1 MRKFKTLLMAITTV
15 AALSS
20 CSKDDNNNQ
29 GNGNP
34 NPTPTPAPAPNPDA
48 KPDANTA
55 KVSLQFQNYVGGEE
69 LVLGAD
75 AASAKEYTSNGQKL
89 KFSEVKYVITNVV
102 LVKADGSKV
111 PYNAEDL
118 DKGGFLINQEN
129 VASLSPVLNNIPEG
143 DYKGIEFGLGVKKD
157 LNNLKLQE
165 KFPNFY
171 NLTGKYSFENGK
183 IMHWEWANGY
193 RFVKLEGWYSNPTPP
208 SPGKG
213 KDGKPLPPPPAITNG
228 ELSIH
233 IGSAFKGTKI
243 GKGENAKIEDE
254 TLNIDRDAFRFISL
268 DFPKPIS
275 VKKGATAKVTIK
287 ADFDKLINGTNK
299 ISLNGKIP
307 VVHHLNNMFPFV
319 NNIGGNQDL
328 EGKKII
334 VKDLNDS
341 NKAQEGFENSE
352 NSPLDK
358 VGMFSILS
366 VE

>member
-20 CSKDDNNNQ
+20 CSKDDNNSKQ
-29 GNGNP
+29 GEK
-34 NPTPTPAPAPNPDA
+34 
-48 KPDANTA
+48 KPDPEL
-55 KVSLQFQNYVGGEE
+55 KGEGKISLQFENYVGAKK
-69 LVLGAD
+69 LVLGTGPANAD
-75 AASAKEYTSNGQKL
+75 EYTSNGQTL

-102 LVKADGSKV
+102 LVRADGSKV
-111 PYNAEDL
+111 SYNTEDL

-143 DYKGIEFGLGVKKD
+143 DYKGIEFGLGVKKE
-157 LNNLKLQE
+157 LNNLSLQD

-171 NLTGKYSFENGK
+171 KLTGSFKQKE

-208 SPGKG
+208 SPGKDKNG
-213 KDGKPLPPPPAITNG
+213 NPLPAPPAITDG

-233 IGSAFKGTKI
+233 IGSAFKGTKVI
-243 GKGENAKIEDE
+243 GEDKKVKGIENE
-254 TLNIDRDAFRFISL
+254 TLNIDRDAFRFVSL
-268 DFPKPIS
+268 DFPKNLS

-299 ISLNGKIP
+299 ISLTGKIP
-307 VVHHLNNMFPFV
+307 VIHHLNNMFPFV

-334 VKDLNDS
+334 VKDI
-341 NKAQEGFENSE
+341 NKPNEAQKGFENSE

>member
-1 MRKFKTLLMAITTV
+1 MRKIKTILMAITTV

-20 CSKDDNNNQ
+20 CSKEDNSNST
-29 GNGNP
+29 G
-34 NPTPTPAPAPNPDA
+34 
-48 KPDANTA
+48 
-55 KVSLQFQNYVGGEE
+55 KVSLQFDHYVGAEK
-69 LVLGAD
+69 LTLGTD
-75 AASAKEYTSNGQKL
+75 AAGAKAYTSNGQTL

-102 LVKADGSKV
+102 LVKADGTKV
-111 PYNAEDL
+111 PYHTEDL
-118 DKGGFLINQEN
+118 DKGGFLINQADA
-129 VASLSPVLNNIPEG
+129 ASLAPVLNDIPEG
-143 DYKGIEFGLGVKKD
+143 DYKGIEFGLGVKKE
-157 LNNLKLQE
+157 LNNLKLQD

-171 NLTGKYSFENGK
+171 RLTGEFKHSG

-341 NKAQEGFENSE
+341 NKAQGGFENSE

>member
-1 MRKFKTLLMAITTV
+1 MRKIKTILMAITTV

-20 CSKDDNNNQ
+20 CSKKDDNNDS
-29 GNGNP
+29 
-34 NPTPTPAPAPNPDA
+34 TPA
-48 KPDANTA
+48 
-55 KVSLQFQNYVGGEE
+55 KVTLQFDHYVGAEK
-69 LVLGAD
+69 LTLGTDVAG
-75 AASAKEYTSNGQKL
+75 AKAYTSNGQTL

-102 LVKADGSKV
+102 LVKADGTKV
-111 PYNAEDL
+111 PYHTEDL
-118 DKGGFLINQEN
+118 DKGGFLINQADA
-129 VASLSPVLNNIPEG
+129 ASLAPVLNDIPEG
-143 DYKGIEFGLGVKKD
+143 DYKGIEFGLGVKKE
-157 LNNLKLQE
+157 LNNLKLQTQ
-165 KFPNFY
+165 FPNFY
-171 NLTGKYSFENGK
+171 RLTGEFKHSG

-193 RFVKLEGWYSNPTPP
+193 RFVKLEGWYSNPTP
-208 SPGKG
+208 GKNKKG
-213 KDGKPLPPPPAITNG
+213 EDLPAITDG

-254 TLNIDRDAFRFISL
+254 TLNIDRDAFRFVSL
-268 DFPKPIS
+268 DFPKNLS
-275 VKKGATAKVTIK
+275 VKGGATAKVTIK

-299 ISLNGKIP
+299 ISLTGKIP
-307 VVHHLNNMFPFV
+307 VIHHLNNMFPFV

>member
-20 CSKDDNNNQ
+20 CSKDDNNSKQ
-29 GNGNP
+29 GEK
-34 NPTPTPAPAPNPDA
+34 
-48 KPDANTA
+48 KPDSEL
-55 KVSLQFQNYVGGEE
+55 KGEGKISLQFENYVGDKK
-69 LVLGAD
+69 LVLGTGPAN
-75 AASAKEYTSNGQKL
+75 AEAYTSNGQTL

-102 LVKADGSKV
+102 LVKSDGTKV
-111 PYNAEDL
+111 PYNTEDL

-143 DYKGIEFGLGVKKD
+143 DYQGIEFGLGVKKD
-157 LNNLKLQE
+157 LNDLKLQE

-193 RFVKLEGWYSNPTPP
+193 RFVKLEGWYSNPTP
-208 SPGKG
+208 GKNKKG
-213 KDGKPLPPPPAITNG
+213 EDLPAVTDG

-243 GKGENAKIEDE
+243 KGEDGNTKEIKDLILNA
-254 TLNIDRDAFRFISL
+254 DRDAFRFVSL
-268 DFPKPIS
+268 DFPKNLT
-275 VKKGATAKVTIK
+275 VKKGTTAKVTIK

-299 ISLNGKIP
+299 ISLTGKIP
-307 VVHHLNNMFPFV
+307 VIHNLNNMFPFV
-319 NNIGGNQDL
+319 NNIGGNQGID
-328 EGKKII
+328 GKQIITKIFPTDE
-334 VKDLNDS
+334 KPNPETPLS
-341 NKAQEGFENSE
+341 NLDNSK
-352 NSPLDK
+352 LDK
-358 VGMFSILS
+358 VGMFSILN